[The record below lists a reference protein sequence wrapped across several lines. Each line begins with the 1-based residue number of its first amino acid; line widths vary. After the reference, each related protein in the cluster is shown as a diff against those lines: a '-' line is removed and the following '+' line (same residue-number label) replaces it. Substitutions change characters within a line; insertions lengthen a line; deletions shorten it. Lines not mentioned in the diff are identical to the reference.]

1 LKPEIIYTLPDALKQ
16 ITALQQAQ
24 TTLNDSLT
32 QERQVFSR
40 IINELTA
47 QVEGLTQE
55 NKSLTRQLH
64 AAHEISLD
72 KNARLEQKDQLIAS
86 LEQELARMRE
96 QMEEGLRKGWQ
107 LQELQQMLFGK
118 RSERFIP
125 DATDTRAALQQ
136 TLGPD
141 FDHLEVDAIIAEAN
155 QPANHEQSDD
165 VVVKT
170 SRHKKRYKPQENRKR
185 KFATHIETQ
194 TTVVDYPGDKT
205 GFKRMGKKTTT
216 YYDFEPGKII
226 KRVEERLQYI
236 SEDGERIVAPE
247 VTPRMV
253 EKGIVGN
260 TLLAHMH
267 SERFVYYVP
276 YYRQLQRFE
285 RAMGLTFAASTVDGW
300 EEMCYQKLRRLLK
313 LHKKLL
319 QQATYIKA
327 DETTLRYV
335 NDVGK
340 GEASK
345 GWLWVFLAPELKL
358 ILFEFHPT
366 RAHSVPQ
373 EILKDF
379 KGTLQVDGLSSYTAA
394 FKDNEQVTLMGCLAH
409 IRRGFKKAQKQNKAL
424 ADEVLTYFNIIY
436 RIEAYADKKQLD
448 DEQRLVL
455 RNKYTKPFLDKI
467 KAWLEKQRPV
477 QPPDTPMAKAITYA
491 CNQWDRIQLLLQNGR
506 IEADNNS
513 VERAIRPITLFRKN
527 SLFAG
532 NEHGGERAALFY
544 SLVETCK
551 LNGIDPFEYLQDI
564 YNRLHD
570 CPANELINLL
580 PPHWKPQRPH
590 TNA

>member
-1 LKPEIIYTLPDALKQ
+1 MLRYTLKCSSDAWR
-16 ITALQQAQ
+16 QQAQ
-24 TTLNDSLT
+24 TTLNDALT

-40 IINELTA
+40 IINELTI
-47 QVEGLTQE
+47 QIEGLHQE
-55 NKSLTRQLH
+55 NKSFNRQLH

-72 KNARLEQKDQLIAS
+72 KDVQLRDKDQLIVS
-86 LEQELARMRE
+86 LQQELVRMRE

-118 RSERFIP
+118 RSERFMP
-125 DATDTRAALQQ
+125 DAADTKAALQQ

-141 FDHLEVDAIIAEAN
+141 FDHQEVDAIITKVSQAASNEELST
-155 QPANHEQSDD
+155 PTT
-165 VVVKT
+165 KT
-170 SRHKKRYKPQENRKR
+170 NRHNKRYKPQEGRKR
-185 KFATHIETQ
+185 RFATHIETQ

-205 GFKRMGKKTTT
+205 GLKRMGKKTTT

-236 SEDGERIVAPE
+236 SEDGERIIATE

-260 TLLAHMH
+260 TLLANMH

-285 RAMGLTFAASTVDGW
+285 RSMGLTFAASTVDGW

-327 DETTLRYV
+327 DENTLKYV

-358 ILFEFHPT
+358 ILFEFHST

-379 KGTLQVDGLSSYTAA
+379 KGPLQVDGLSSYTAA
-394 FKDNEQVTLMGCLAH
+394 FKDNEQVTLMGCPVH

-424 ADEVLTYFNIIY
+424 ADEVLTYFNSIY
-436 RIEAYADKKQLD
+436 RIEA
-448 DEQRLVL
+448 
-455 RNKYTKPFLDKI
+455 
-467 KAWLEKQRPV
+467 
-477 QPPDTPMAKAITYA
+477 
-491 CNQWDRIQLLLQNGR
+491 
-506 IEADNNS
+506 
-513 VERAIRPITLFRKN
+513 
-527 SLFAG
+527 
-532 NEHGGERAALFY
+532 
-544 SLVETCK
+544 
-551 LNGIDPFEYLQDI
+551 
-564 YNRLHD
+564 
-570 CPANELINLL
+570 
-580 PPHWKPQRPH
+580 
-590 TNA
+590 

>member
-1 LKPEIIYTLPDALKQ
+1 MKPEIIYTLPDAIKQ
-16 ITALQQAQ
+16 ITVLQQAQ
-24 TTLNDSLT
+24 TTINDTLI

-47 QVEGLTQE
+47 QVEGLNQE
-55 NKSLTRQLH
+55 NKSLNRQLH

-72 KNARLEQKDQLIAS
+72 KDKQLEQKDELIAS
-86 LEQELARMRE
+86 LGQELARMRE

-125 DATDTRAALQQ
+125 DAGDTKIALQQ
-136 TLGPD
+136 TLGRD
-141 FDHLEVDAIIAEAN
+141 FDHPEVDAIIAEVN
-155 QPANHEQSDD
+155 QPANLD

-170 SRHKKRYKPQENRKR
+170 NRHKKRYKPQENRKR
-185 KFATHIETQ
+185 RFATHIETQ

-236 SEDGERIVAPE
+236 SEDGQRIVAPE

-285 RAMGLTFAASTVDGW
+285 RTMGLTFAASTVDGW

-313 LHKKLL
+313 LHKRLL
-319 QQATYIKA
+319 QRAKYIKA

-366 RAHSVPQ
+366 RAHNVPQ

-394 FKDNEQVTLMGCLAH
+394 FKDNDQVTLMGCLAH

-448 DEQRLVL
+448 DEQRLLL
-455 RNKYTKPFLDKI
+455 RNKYTKSFLGKI
-467 KAWLEKQRPV
+467 NDWLEKQRPL

-491 CNQWDRIQLLLQNGR
+491 CNQWDRIQLLLQNGK
-506 IEADNNS
+506 IEPDNNS
-513 VERAIRPITLFRKN
+513 VERAIRPVTLFRKN

-551 LNGIDPFEYLQDI
+551 LNCIDPFEYLQDI

-580 PPHWKPQRPH
+580 PPNWKPQQQSE
-590 TNA
+590 NA

>member
-1 LKPEIIYTLPDALKQ
+1 MKPEIIYTLPDALKQ
-16 ITALQQAQ
+16 IIALQQQ
-24 TTLNDSLT
+24 RDDLGDTLT
-32 QERQVFSR
+32 QERRVFTR
-40 IINELTA
+40 IIQELTSE
-47 QVEGLTQE
+47 VEQLTQDK
-55 NKSLTRQLH
+55 KSLNRQLD

-72 KNARLEQKDQLIAS
+72 KDAQLLHKDELIAKLIGELES
-86 LEQELARMRE
+86 LRVQK
-96 QMEEGLRKGWQ
+96 EENLRKDWQ
-107 LQELQQMLFGK
+107 LQDLQQMLFGK
-118 RSERFIP
+118 RSEKFIP
-125 DATDTRAALQQ
+125 ETGNTQTTIQQ
-136 TLGPD
+136 TLGSD
-141 FDHLEVDAIIAEAN
+141 FDAVEVEAIIAEAGKPAGN
-155 QPANHEQSDD
+155 EQPGTSVE
-165 VVVKT
+165 KT
-170 SRHKKRYKPQENRKR
+170 NRHKKRYKPQEGRKR

-194 TTVVDYPGDKT
+194 VTVIDYPGDKA
-205 GFKRMGKKTTT
+205 GFRKMGKKTTT

-236 SEDGERIVAPE
+236 SEDGEKIVAPE

-267 SERFVYYVP
+267 TERFVYYMP
-276 YYRQLQRFE
+276 YNRQIQRFE
-285 RAMGLTFAASTVDGW
+285 RTMGLRFAPSTVDGW

-313 LHKKLL
+313 LLKKLL
-319 QQATYIKA
+319 QQADYIKA
-327 DETTLRYV
+327 DETPLRYV

-366 RAHSVPQ
+366 RAHEVPQ

-394 FKDNEQVTLMGCLAH
+394 FKENEDVDLMGCLSH
-409 IRRGFKKAQKQNKAL
+409 IRRGFKKAEKQNKAL
-424 ADEVLTYFNIIY
+424 AGEALTYFNIIY
-436 RIEAYADKKQLD
+436 RIEAYAIKKEMT

-455 RNKYTKPFLDKI
+455 RQKYTAPFMGKLKD
-467 KAWLEKQRPV
+467 WLQT
-477 QPPDTPMAKAITYA
+477 QQQINPPDTPMAKAITYA
-491 CNQWDRIQLLLQNGR
+491 LNQWDRIQILLHNGK
-506 IEADNNS
+506 IEVDNNS
-513 VERAIRPITLFRKN
+513 VERAIRPVTLFRKN

-544 SLVETCK
+544 SLLESCK
-551 LNGIDPFEYLQDI
+551 LNGIDPFEYLQDV

-580 PPHWKPQRPH
+580 PPYWKPLQPK
-590 TNA
+590 NKG